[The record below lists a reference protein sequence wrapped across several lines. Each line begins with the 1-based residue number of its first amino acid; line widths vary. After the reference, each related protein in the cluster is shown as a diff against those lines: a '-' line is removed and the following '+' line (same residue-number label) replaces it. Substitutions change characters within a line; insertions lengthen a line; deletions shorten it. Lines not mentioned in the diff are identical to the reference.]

1 MFSSIGIPH
10 GFCFLWNP
18 GLLWLH
24 VASDSLIAL
33 AYFLIPFVLLRI
45 VKHRKDIPYNGILL
59 CFGAFIVCCGI
70 THIFEVVTLWRPVY
84 WVSGGMKAVT
94 AAISLTT
101 FFVLIRLAPSIE
113 ALPSA
118 KHLEIANQRLNNVLE
133 SMTACVFAVDHEW
146 KMIYLNG
153 NAKQRL
159 KMTGDVL
166 GKTMFEAFPGQRP
179 DTIALLRETMQ
190 SRKPTEFESFYEPLD
205 LYTTV
210 NASPWGEG
218 GMTVF
223 FNDISEQK
231 KLQRELDSERE
242 MRERRIEA
250 LAHMAGGLAHEIS
263 NPLGI
268 IHARA
273 SDLAEM
279 LDDGRTPEPALVAE
293 SCASIVK
300 TTDRAIRILSGLRL
314 FARDGHSDPFEPA
327 SIADVVAQAVD
338 LVQQR
343 YATHGITLSVT
354 LPKEP
359 LWITC
364 REVQIGQVL
373 LSLLNNAFDAICSLQ
388 PAAVDAD
395 RRWVRLAVAATSTR
409 VTVDVVDGGPGVPFE
424 HRAHLMKPFFT
435 TKPVGAGIGIG
446 LNLSQAIAHDHGGSL
461 LLASDSPDGPTC
473 FRLTL
478 PRASR
483 AGDSVAA

>member
-24 VASDSLIAL
+24 VISDSLIAL
-33 AYFLIPFVLLRI
+33 AYFLIPIVLLRI
-45 VKHRKDIPYNGILL
+45 VHRRKDIPYNGILL

-84 WVSGGMKAVT
+84 WISGTMKAIT

-101 FFVLIRLAPSIE
+101 FFVLIRLAPAIE

-118 KHLEIANQRLNNVLE
+118 KHLAMVNQQLSDVLE
-133 SMTACVFAVDHEW
+133 SMTACVFALDRNW
-146 KMIYLNG
+146 AIIYLNG
-153 NAKQRL
+153 NARQRL
-159 KMTGDVL
+159 RVTGEVV
-166 GKTMFEAFPGQRP
+166 GKTMFEAFPGQKP
-179 DTIALLRETMQ
+179 ETLAVLREAMMT
-190 SRKPTEFESFYEPLD
+190 RKTTEFESYYEPLD

-210 NASPWGEG
+210 SASPWGDG

-231 KLQRELDSERE
+231 KLQRELDAERE
-242 MRERRIEA
+242 LRERRIEA

-273 SDLAEM
+273 SDLAE
-279 LDDGRTPEPALVAE
+279 LLENGQTLEPALIA
-293 SCASIVK
+293 STCASIVK
-300 TTDRAIRILSGLRL
+300 TSDRAIRILSGLRM
-314 FARDGHSDPFEPA
+314 FARDGHTDPLGPA
-327 SIADVVAQAVD
+327 SVATIVAEAVE

-343 YATHGITLSVT
+343 YATHGIALTVT
-354 LPKEP
+354 QPDEP

-364 REVQIGQVL
+364 REVQIGQIL
-373 LSLLNNAFDAICSLQ
+373 LNLLNNAFDAISSL
-388 PAAVDAD
+388 PATDAD
-395 RRWVRLAVAATSTR
+395 RRWVRLAVSATSDG
-409 VTVDVVDGGPGVPFE
+409 VTIDVVDGGPGVPVD

-446 LNLSQAIAHDHGGSL
+446 LSLSQAIAHDHGGSL
-461 LLASDSPDGPTC
+461 QLHADAPTC

-478 PRASR
+478 PRATR
-483 AGDSVAA
+483 AGESVAA